1 MSRVS
6 PCDVT
11 PTSFEA
17 TLRSAPQD
25 EGYWDTGASLEILI
39 LRRSEAALKDVDFGP
54 TRLDDPADASNLR
67 HMQSKLDFA
76 IVPAGPSDADGLAG
90 VHVQSWRETYP
101 GILPSGYLERMSA
114 PLHARRWRS
123 RLMQLNEITLVAE
136 SAEGLV
142 GFCSGDW
149 ARGRGPETTEAE
161 VHTLYVLK
169 SAQGL
174 GVGRRLMAG
183 AVRALAARGAT
194 SLHVAVL
201 RDNLPARVFYEHLG
215 GSLDGEH
222 VELVGGASVA
232 AVDYRWEDLAGF
244 GG

>member
-1 MSRVS
+1 M
-6 PCDVT
+6 
-11 PTSFEA
+11 
-17 TLRSAPQD
+17 LRLAQH
-25 EGYWDTGASLEILI
+25 E
-39 LRRSEAALKDVDFGP
+39 DFGP
-54 TRLDDPADASNLR
+54 VDLDDCRDASKL
-67 HMQSKLDFA
+67 HPMQSKLDFA
-76 IVPAGPSDADGLAG
+76 IVPAGPSDAGGLAE
-90 VHVQSWRETYP
+90 VHVRSWRETYP
-101 GILPSGYLERMSA
+101 DILPSGYLDRMSP

-174 GVGRRLMAG
+174 GVGRRLLAG